1 MLRDT
6 WTQRRHLTPGI
17 GLFLFFAGI
26 LAGVLFV
33 QMQKDDSFAGIFS
46 EYFLNQ
52 YASLPIDYKKLFRY
66 VGGYRCSQYGL
77 MLGLGAFF
85 AAPFFFGGALFLL
98 GMTWGTMISISTVRL
113 GLKGVILCVAGVI
126 PQIFFYIPAFGWMLL
141 WVWKQGNNRKKYLFL
156 GMIGFFFLVFGI
168 VTEVYLN
175 PLILQQI
182 LRKM

>member
-1 MLRDT
+1 MLQDT

-85 AAPFFFGGALFLL
+85 AAPFFFRRGTVFAWDDL
-98 GMTWGTMISISTVRL
+98 GNHDQHLHST
-113 GLKGVILCVAGVI
+113 AW
-126 PQIFFYIPAFGWMLL
+126 A
-141 WVWKQGNNRKKYLFL
+141 
-156 GMIGFFFLVFGI
+156 
-168 VTEVYLN
+168 
-175 PLILQQI
+175 
-182 LRKM
+182 

>member
-1 MLRDT
+1 
-6 WTQRRHLTPGI
+6 
-17 GLFLFFAGI
+17 
-26 LAGVLFV
+26 
-33 QMQKDDSFAGIFS
+33 
-46 EYFLNQ
+46 
-52 YASLPIDYKKLFRY
+52 
-66 VGGYRCSQYGL
+66 